1 MATRTPNPLGTKPP
15 AGFEGIPIFDCDVH
29 HSSGGRVLEYLPE
42 RWREYIK
49 ETGRR
54 GYVGWG
60 ATTTQRYAAL
70 RVDAHPPG
78 GMAGTDPD
86 FARQQLLEPYGISAA
101 ILENTTEG
109 MVGGYAPTELEIE
122 MIRAVNDVTHDVW
135 FEADPRW
142 LASINIPAD
151 HIAAAVDEI
160 VRCRERSDRFVQI
173 LINSRTERPQGNPK
187 YWPIYEAAAHYGLPV
202 AFHVGLSQY
211 NHQTGVGPITYYYEF
226 HVEFPLPAQA
236 MVPSMIFEGVFD
248 RFPALKIVPTEL
260 GWEWAVPFAWRLDS
274 TWRVLR
280 NEVSHLERKPSEY
293 FRDHF
298 WFTTQPLVEPEDPAQ
313 FYALYD
319 QFVEYGFADRLMFSS
334 DYPHWDMDSPYDS
347 TPAFLSPEDKR
358 KILGANAAALH
369 GIELPTPTTAA

>member
-1 MATRTPNPLGTKPP
+1 MAVETPVSRGTDVPD
-15 AGFEGIPIFDCDVH
+15 GFEGVAIFDCDVH

-42 RWREYIK
+42 RWRSYIQ

-86 FARQQLLEPYGISAA
+86 FAREQLLDAYGMSAA

-109 MVGGYAPTELEIE
+109 MVGGYAPMELEVA

-135 FEADPRW
+135 FDADPRW
-142 LASINIPAD
+142 LASINIAAD
-151 HIAAAVDEI
+151 HVDAAVEEI

-187 YWPIYEAAAHYGLPV
+187 YWPIYEAAAHYDLPV

-236 MVPSMIFEGVFD
+236 MVPSMIFEGVFE
-248 RFPALKIVPTEL
+248 RFPTLKIVPTEL

-280 NEVSHLERKPSEY
+280 NEVPHLQRKPS
-293 FRDHF
+293 
-298 WFTTQPLVEPEDPAQ
+298 DPAQ

-319 QFVEYGFADRLMFSS
+319 QFVDFGFGDRLMFSS
-334 DYPHWDMDSPYDS
+334 DYPHWDMDAPYDS
-347 TPAFLSPEDKR
+347 TPPFLSLEDKR

-369 GIELPTPTTAA
+369 GRVLPGGQDKA